1 MLFLHSGNYYLV
13 NKIIHVILAKT
24 FFSYKIFYF
33 MRNKK
38 PILLALFLMSSLFS
52 TQSFAQK
59 KIAKVDPKAG
69 WHKQYTDEHK
79 GINLVAALQYMKEQG
94 IKPKKEVVIGILDS
108 GIDTT

>member
-1 MLFLHSGNYYLV
+1 
-13 NKIIHVILAKT
+13 
-24 FFSYKIFYF
+24 

-59 KIAKVDPKAG
+59 KIAKVDPRAG

-79 GINLVAALQYMKEQG
+79 GISIAIYERTRHKAKER
-94 IKPKKEVVIGILDS
+94 S
-108 GIDTT
+108 GDRNS